1 MERYIDLHTH
11 SCKSDGS
18 MEPAQVVREAKK
30 AGLVAIALSDHDTI
44 EGVSEAIEEG
54 KKIGV
59 EVVPAVEFSV
69 KSKTQNHIIA
79 LYPDIQ
85 NEEFLRFLEDLK
97 KARTARNEETIRLFE
112 NLGIHITIDEVK
124 EIAGGKVIGRAHF
137 GKLLVNKGITKN
149 VKESFEKYLDTG
161 GPAYS
166 GSEYPSAEEVVEK
179 IKKAGGLSFMA
190 HLNQTRLP
198 DEELKELLAHL
209 KECGLD
215 GVEGYYTE
223 YTTEM
228 GEKYRGM
235 AKELNLMLSGGSDFH
250 GTMKPH
256 INIGIGTG
264 NLRIPYLVLEKIKEA
279 KENIKL

>member
-30 AGLVAIALSDHDTI
+30 AGLAAIALSDHDTI
-44 EGVSEAIEEG
+44 EGVFEAMEEG

-85 NEEFLRFLEDLK
+85 NEEFLSFLEDLK
-97 KARTARNEETIRLFE
+97 KTRASRNEETVRLFE
-112 NLGIHITIDEVK
+112 KLGIHITLDEVK

-137 GKLLVNKGITKN
+137 GKLLVNKGITKS
-149 VKESFEKYLDTG
+149 VKESFEKYLGTG
-161 GPAYS
+161 GPAYTGS
-166 GSEYPSAEEVVEK
+166 GHPSAEKTIEK

-190 HLNQTRLP
+190 HLNQTRLD

-223 YTTEM
+223 YTPEM
-228 GEKYRGM
+228 EEKYRGM
-235 AKELNLMLSGGSDFH
+235 AKEMNLMLSGGSDFH

-256 INIGIGTG
+256 ISIGVGTG
-264 NLRIPYLVLEKIKEA
+264 NLRIPYSVLEKIKEA
-279 KENIKL
+279 KENI